1 MVFSRR
7 KALRRIAFTSPLR
20 RTDARF
26 TVSYTAAWSAM
37 PSRKSW
43 LNPSWRI
50 RRASTSSL
58 PFRRVPMTWS
68 SQVWLRNTLK
78 TKACTRCLSADGSAV
93 REHSRST
100 RVSAK
105 ERPACQ
111 LLRQFSAVW
120 RGEGGLFFTGE
131 LYMRNVQVSTCKN
144 ARRKKGV
151 AGPVPDFTCLFW
163 GCPLPSCKWP
173 GVFQLVSPCFRKI
186 MSFFRV
192 LAYLKE
198 ERFILFCVSFQPSPV
213 MTV

>member
-1 MVFSRR
+1 MESGSFSRSSRMVFSCR
-7 KALRRIAFTSPLR
+7 KALRRMAFTSPLR

-78 TKACTRCLSADGSAV
+78 TKACTRCLSAGGSAV

-120 RGEGGLFFTGE
+120 RGRGIVLHRGTLHAERSGFNLQKRPAEKGG
-131 LYMRNVQVSTCKN
+131 
-144 ARRKKGV
+144 RRASSGFHLSFL
-151 AGPVPDFTCLFW
+151 G
-163 GCPLPSCKWP
+163 LPT
-173 GVFQLVSPCFRKI
+173 
-186 MSFFRV
+186 SF
-192 LAYLKE
+192 L
-198 ERFILFCVSFQPSPV
+198 
-213 MTV
+213 

>member
-1 MVFSRR
+1 MESGSFSRSSRMVFSRR
-7 KALRRIAFTSPLR
+7 KALRRMAFTSPLR

-78 TKACTRCLSADGSAV
+78 TKACTRCLSAGGSAV

-120 RGEGGLFFTGE
+120 RGEGDCSSPG
-131 LYMRNVQVSTCKN
+131 NSTC
-144 ARRKKGV
+144 G
-151 AGPVPDFTCLFW
+151 T
-163 GCPLPSCKWP
+163 
-173 GVFQLVSPCFRKI
+173 FR
-186 MSFFRV
+186 
-192 LAYLKE
+192 
-198 ERFILFCVSFQPSPV
+198 FQPAKTPGGKGGRRASSGFHLSFLGLP
-213 MTV
+213 TSFL

>member
-78 TKACTRCLSADGSAV
+78 TKACTRCLSAGGSAV

-131 LYMRNVQVSTCKN
+131 LYMRNVQVSTCKTPGGKRGMPGQLRISPVFSGAAHFLPVN
-144 ARRKKGV
+144 
-151 AGPVPDFTCLFW
+151 GPEFSSWSF
-163 GCPLPSCKWP
+163 
-173 GVFQLVSPCFRKI
+173 LVSARLCLSSGSLPI
-186 MSFFRV
+186 
-192 LAYLKE
+192 
-198 ERFILFCVSFQPSPV
+198 
-213 MTV
+213 

>member
-1 MVFSRR
+1 MNGKR
-7 KALRRIAFTSPLR
+7 KFFPFLQNGFLPPQSVAQDSVYQSSQAYGREIHGFIHSGVVRHAQQ
-20 RTDARF
+20 
-26 TVSYTAAWSAM
+26 
-37 PSRKSW
+37 KSW

-68 SQVWLRNTLK
+68 SQVWLRNTPK

-131 LYMRNVQVSTCKN
+131 LYMRNVQVSTCKTPGG
-144 ARRKKGV
+144 KG
-151 AGPVPDFTCLFW
+151 
-163 GCPLPSCKWP
+163 GCRASSGFHLSFLGLPT
-173 GVFQLVSPCFRKI
+173 
-186 MSFFRV
+186 SF
-192 LAYLKE
+192 L
-198 ERFILFCVSFQPSPV
+198 
-213 MTV
+213 